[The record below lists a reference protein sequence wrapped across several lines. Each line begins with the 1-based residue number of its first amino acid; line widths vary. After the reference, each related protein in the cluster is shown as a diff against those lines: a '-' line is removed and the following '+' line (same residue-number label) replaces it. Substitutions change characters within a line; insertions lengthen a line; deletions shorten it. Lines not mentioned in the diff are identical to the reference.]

1 MNILLGLLVGLLSF
15 VAMILAIK
23 GYGFLA
29 VFFVLLILFVLAG
42 RSKPRGMNEP
52 R

>member
-1 MNILLGLLVGLLSF
+1 MNILLGLCVGLLSF
-15 VAMILAIK
+15 IAMIVAIK

-29 VFFVLLILFVLAG
+29 IVFVLLILFVLAG
-42 RSKPRGMNEP
+42 RSKPRGMNEL